1 MNYLIVC
8 KDGHTRCMHISQD
21 MRFKIWIRMKLMILA
36 FVLFIAQASAT
47 VHSQTISLYMKDA
60 PLEKVLE
67 EVKKQSS
74 YSFISSGKL
83 LKQADKVSVQ
93 LSGADLQTALSVIF
107 KDQPLTYTISG
118 QLITVKRKTTLD
130 PSKNKIEINQYED
143 PETKDLVIEGR
154 VIDAE
159 TGEPVEGAVIEPLGF
174 SVVGQTDKSGN
185 FRIVISFR
193 KEMEK

>member
-1 MNYLIVC
+1 
-8 KDGHTRCMHISQD
+8 
-21 MRFKIWIRMKLMILA
+21 MKLMILA